1 MADGR
6 TDVGG
11 AHIGLAVTVI
21 AVVVVACFSGS
32 RWALIITACFAAWF
46 VLMLALLRTAEEGR
60 EAVRRAYVLTFG
72 WGDYVSP

>member
-1 MADGR
+1 MADGK

-21 AVVVVACFSGS
+21 AVVVVGCFSGP
-32 RWALIITACFAAWF
+32 RWAL
-46 VLMLALLRTAEEGR
+46 LALLRTAEEGR

-72 WGDYVSP
+72 WGGYVSP

>member
-1 MADGR
+1 MTDGK
-6 TDVGG
+6 TEVGG
-11 AHIGLAVTVI
+11 AHIGLVVTVI
-21 AVVVVACFSGS
+21 AVVVVACLSGL
-32 RWALIITACFAAWF
+32 RCALIITGCFAAWF